1 MFAIPVV
8 PSTAKLTWDN
18 EARKVDEYNELP
30 IAPQNVSDNVDF
42 SHGSNKESSSP
53 PISSSTAVATNPNAT
68 PKVKTEDVSSRSNT
82 SSRSSPPIVNFDQF
96 SDSDLTEIDD
106 DVPGVASNS
115 STTPD
120 ATAGNQT
127 GDGNDNI
134 IDVDNPTVNV
144 GSLTR
149 RSTRRRYPTH
159 RLTLW
164 AEGVN
169 ADEPDQ
175 TRRRHSLPAPEK
187 SSNLFTIPSRSA
199 TLFLA
204 SKQLDTKSGPKAK
217 HAAVSDLA
225 EKRIS
230 NRLQNAMANGSFFA
244 ECSDEEADHNDRGM
258 VIGSSRSA
266 GGSQVAVQ
274 NVVPKVETEDSD
286 ILEPDSWKA
295 GWAKSDS
302 WTKELHKIEPFV
314 EDEDEDED
322 DPVPTKRKIIP
333 SRSSL
338 RSQRIGQSIHKK
350 SYSKLTMSRRVECP
364 KGCGKTFGRA
374 HDAHRHADQTMGCGG
389 GQKPFVCTKCGNHF
403 SRKDALKRHQGY
415 TIDGKRSA
423 PRRCSAMRR

>member
-1 MFAIPVV
+1 LPV
-8 PSTAKLTWDN
+8 
-18 EARKVDEYNELP
+18 
-30 IAPQNVSDNVDF
+30 APQNVPDIVDL
-42 SHGSNKESSSP
+42 SHGSNNESSGPLIS
-53 PISSSTAVATNPNAT
+53 SSSTAVATNPNAT
-68 PKVKTEDVSSRSNT
+68 PNVKTEEVSSRSNT
-82 SSRSSPPIVNFDQF
+82 SSRSPPPIVDFDQF

-106 DVPGVASNS
+106 DVPGVAFNS

-120 ATAGNQT
+120 ATVGNQT
-127 GDGNDNI
+127 NNGNDNI
-134 IDVDNPTVNV
+134 IDVDNPTADAGN
-144 GSLTR
+144 STR

-164 AEGVN
+164 AKGVN
-169 ADEPDQ
+169 SDEPDQ

-187 SSNLFTIPSRSA
+187 SSNFLTISPRPA
-199 TLFLA
+199 TLLPA
-204 SKQLDTKSGPKAK
+204 SKQRNTKSGPKAK
-217 HAAVSDLA
+217 HAAVSDAA
-225 EKRIS
+225 ERRIS
-230 NRLQNAMANGSFFA
+230 NRLQNAMTNETSL
-244 ECSDEEADHNDRGM
+244 EEYSDEEPYHSDRGM

-274 NVVPKVETEDSD
+274 TVVPKVETEDSD
-286 ILEPDSWKA
+286 IIEPDSWKA

-302 WTKELHKIEPFV
+302 WAKELHKIEPFV
-314 EDEDEDED
+314 EDDNDNDNESGSENENENED

-333 SRSSL
+333 SRNIL
-338 RSQRIGQSIHKK
+338 RSQRIGQSVHKK

-389 GQKPFVCTKCGNHF
+389 GEKPFVCTKCGNHF

>member
-1 MFAIPVV
+1 M
-8 PSTAKLTWDN
+8 S
-18 EARKVDEYNELP
+18 
-30 IAPQNVSDNVDF
+30 
-42 SHGSNKESSSP
+42 GP

-82 SSRSSPPIVNFDQF
+82 SSRSPPPIVDYDQF

-106 DVPGVASNS
+106 DVPGVAFNS

-120 ATAGNQT
+120 ATVGNQT
-127 GDGNDNI
+127 DDENDNI
-134 IDVDNPTVNV
+134 IDVDNPTADSS
-144 GSLTR
+144 SLTR

-159 RLTLW
+159 RLALW

-169 ADEPDQ
+169 SDEPDQ

-187 SSNLFTIPSRSA
+187 SSNFLTIPSRPA
-199 TLFLA
+199 TLFLT
-204 SKQLDTKSGPKAK
+204 SKQRNTKSGPKAK

-225 EKRIS
+225 ERRIS
-230 NRLQNAMANGSFFA
+230 NRLRNAMTKGTSFA
-244 ECSDEEADHNDRGM
+244 EYSDEEPDHSDRGM

-274 NVVPKVETEDSD
+274 DVVPKVETEDSD

-302 WTKELHKIEPFV
+302 WAKELHKIEPCV
-314 EDEDEDED
+314 EDEDEDENED
-322 DPVPTKRKIIP
+322 EDEDPVPTKRRIIP
-333 SRSSL
+333 SRNSL
-338 RSQRIGQSIHKK
+338 RSQRIGQPIHKK
-350 SYSKLTMSRRVECP
+350 SYNKLTMSRRVECP